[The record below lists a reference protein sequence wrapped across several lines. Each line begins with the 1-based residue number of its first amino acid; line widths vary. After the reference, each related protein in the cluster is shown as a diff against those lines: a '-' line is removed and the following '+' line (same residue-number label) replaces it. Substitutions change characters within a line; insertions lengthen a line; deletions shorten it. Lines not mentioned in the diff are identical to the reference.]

1 MMNKTKF
8 GSVAAV
14 ILAALS
20 ACSAGKDEITFRGNM
35 DEVPSTVRFEYG
47 AYNLATDTA
56 YNSAPLITTVRNWK
70 GDTLD
75 LPVNYSVSNAAIIT
89 VDSVGKLRAV
99 GAGTG
104 VLVRASVTYN
114 GITRTD
120 SAYVNVVAGVPRELV
135 QRIAFGLAAGDSA
148 KYGHTAAF
156 PRGKTIQVIR
166 QGVNGGNL
174 NTIRVALRTSN
185 HTIARLTHSATAA
198 TATINREKPGITTFT
213 IEAFAYGTGFRD
225 SIEYI
230 IGLPIAGVVNW
241 IERFPSGGTPYLDPA
256 PKRLV
261 VGVGACVSWYNALNN
276 SLEADVIFEN
286 TEDVSSPQSYSHC
299 NVNTLMDLN
308 PGNIPAWKATSEH
321 LVVEETVRSRV
332 FKKPG
337 TYKYRSAISGTT
349 GEIFVCDEAN
359 DTTCAPSYR

>member
-1 MMNKTKF
+1 MMNKIRF
-8 GSVAAV
+8 GSVFAV
-14 ILAALS
+14 ILAAFA
-20 ACSAGKDEITFRGNM
+20 ACSAGKDEITFRGEI

-56 YNSAPLITTVRNWK
+56 YNTTQLVTTVRNWK
-70 GDTLD
+70 GDTLN
-75 LPVNYSVSNAAIIT
+75 LPVKYSVSNAAIIT
-89 VDSVGKLRAV
+89 VDSSGKLRAV

-104 VLVRASVTYN
+104 VMMVASVNYKGT
-114 GITRTD
+114 TRADT
-120 SAYVNVVAGVPRELV
+120 AFVNVVAGVPRELV

-148 KYGHTAAF
+148 KYGHTAALA
-156 PRGKTIQVIR
+156 RGKTIQVIR

-174 NTIRVALRTSN
+174 STVRVAVRTSN
-185 HTIARLTHSATAA
+185 RAIARLTHSATAA
-198 TATINREKPGITTFT
+198 TATINRERSGIAIFT

-225 SIEYI
+225 SIEYM

-241 IERFPSGGTPYLDPA
+241 VERFPSRGTPYLEPV

-261 VGVGACVSWYNALNN
+261 VGVGACVSWYNGLNN
-276 SLEADVIFEN
+276 SMEADVVFE
-286 TEDVSSPQSYSHC
+286 TPEEASTPLGYAHC
-299 NVNTLMDLN
+299 NINTLMDLN
-308 PGNIPAWKATSEH
+308 PGNIPAWKPTSAQI
-321 LVVEETVRSRV
+321 VVEETVRSRV

-337 TYKYRSAISGTT
+337 IYKYRSEISGTT